1 MAPPVE
7 ALGAI
12 GFLGGIAAARD
23 DRQGAFIF
31 NLLTHLLAVVGF
43 VGCNSEWRLGRVEY
57 VADDLT
63 VVNLAAR
70 HRKVQRAALAVDNG
84 MDFRGATTA
93 TDPDRLV
100 LLPPFAPLAAR

>member
-1 MAPPVE
+1 VECADEIGGGKEVAGKFIVARGDAPPIFDTAEVVFDSMAPPVE

-43 VGCNSEWRLGRVEY
+43 VGCNSEWRLGRVA
-57 VADDLT
+57 VCPRDADTL
-63 VVNLAAR
+63 
-70 HRKVQRAALAVDNG
+70 
-84 MDFRGATTA
+84 
-93 TDPDRLV
+93 
-100 LLPPFAPLAAR
+100 